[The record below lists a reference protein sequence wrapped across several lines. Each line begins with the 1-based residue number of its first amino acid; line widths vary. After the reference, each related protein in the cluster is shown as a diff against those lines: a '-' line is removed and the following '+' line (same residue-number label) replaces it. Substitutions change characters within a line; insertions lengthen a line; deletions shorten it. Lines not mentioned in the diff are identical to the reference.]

1 MQNYYPNYYQN
12 QQQMM
17 QQQQMQQMPQVQP
30 KSNRIW
36 VQGAESAK
44 SYNVAPNTVV
54 DLWDSEAQTIYI
66 KSADIYGKP
75 SMQIIDY
82 TIRDGQNAPTTPDF
96 APRSDFATKDDILS
110 MEDRINQ
117 LEGKLERISHRKKN
131 NHNKGGLNHEQSN
144 AND

>member
-36 VQGAESAK
+36 VQGEESAK
-44 SYNVAPNTVV
+44 SYNVAPNTVM
-54 DLWDSEAQTIYI
+54 DLWDSESQTIYI

-82 TIRDGQNAPTTPDF
+82 TIRGTNTPTTPNF
-96 APRSDFATKDDILS
+96 APNSDFVTKDDILS
-110 MEDRINQ
+110 IEDRINA
-117 LEGKLERISHRKKN
+117 LEGKLERYTHKRKN
-131 NHNKGGLNHEQSN
+131 NNNKGGLNNEQSN
-144 AND
+144 ASD

>member
-1 MQNYYPNYYQN
+1 MQNYYPNYFQN

-17 QQQQMQQMPQVQP
+17 QQQQMQQPIPQVQP

-82 TIRDGQNAPTTPDF
+82 TIRDEQNTPTTPDF

-110 MEDRINQ
+110 IEDRLSR
-117 LEGKLERISHRKKN
+117 LEGKLERRN
-131 NHNKGGLNHEQSN
+131 NKHKKGGLNNEQSN

>member
-1 MQNYYPNYYQN
+1 MQNYYPNYFQN
-12 QQQMM
+12 QQPMM
-17 QQQQMQQMPQVQP
+17 QQQAVQPIQP

-36 VQGAESAK
+36 VQGEESAK

-82 TIRDGQNAPTTPDF
+82 TIRDGQNTPTTPDF

-110 MEDRINQ
+110 IEDRLSR
-117 LEGKLERISHRKKN
+117 LEGKLERRN
-131 NHNKGGLNHEQSN
+131 NKHKKGGLNNEQSST
-144 AND
+144 DS